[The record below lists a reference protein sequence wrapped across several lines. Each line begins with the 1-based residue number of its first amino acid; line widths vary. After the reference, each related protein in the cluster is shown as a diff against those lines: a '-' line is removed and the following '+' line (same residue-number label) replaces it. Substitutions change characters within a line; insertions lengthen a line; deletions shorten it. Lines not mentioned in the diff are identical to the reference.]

1 MTCLSCAAEELL
13 VAQATCTPAVLT
25 SQNSNNYLK
34 QYTRSKQT
42 SNDATAMA
50 ESLHVKPELPD
61 HAMGFSMADPPP
73 FLMFPGSAPSA
84 LAAFASPLLPG
95 QPMQASSLDSKPAAL
110 LLAQRQRAAAAMAL
124 ALVARQRQAAATPDH
139 TAQVA
144 KSAQAAHQAARQS
157 SIDGAASARGM
168 QAQAAAGVQL
178 QGRTPLAPMPSLQGQ
193 IAAGPIAAAA
203 AAAAAASSAAAAA
216 KPLLGTVTTLLGVS
230 PAAEQPIAQAASG
243 HRKAAAKPAS
253 SSPPLTGSP
262 ATGLTDNASS
272 HPGQPQQEGSSG
284 GAMSGPSDQSD
295 ANGNTLRQASSPG
308 NYGSHTQQQLQDDS
322 SGSED
327 SSREGPNK
335 TKAGQVRDDSR
346 LSGWVCCRSSCAQ
359 FSITAGMTTNRSC

>member
-1 MTCLSCAAEELL
+1 
-13 VAQATCTPAVLT
+13 
-25 SQNSNNYLK
+25 
-34 QYTRSKQT
+34 
-42 SNDATAMA
+42 MA

-73 FLMFPGSAPSA
+73 FLMFPGSAPNA
-84 LAAFASPLLPG
+84 LAAFASPLLAG
-95 QPMQASSLDSKPAAL
+95 QPMQASSLDSKPTAL

-144 KSAQAAHQAARQS
+144 QAAQAAAQAARKS

-168 QAQAAAGVQL
+168 QAALPQAAAGVQL
-178 QGRTPLAPMPSLQGQ
+178 QGRTPLAPMPNLQGQ
-193 IAAGPIAAAA
+193 IPAGPIAAAA

-216 KPLLGTVTTLLGVS
+216 KPPLGTVTTLLGAS

-346 LSGWVCCRSSCAQ
+346 LSGGVCCRPSCAQ
-359 FSITAGMTTNRSC
+359 FSITAGMTINRQCKAPRFATLS